1 MISLSVVQHIDTKQL
16 KKRTASCGSRSIG
29 CHSSW
34 QGRDGEGADTLH
46 LQTEWRLASISSYS
60 LFIFIQSRT
69 SAHFQDGS
77 SLLCSTSAP
86 KTPSRA
92 YSEMGV
98 LGDSKSRWVG
108 SEDVPSEFFYQKR
121 KFS

>member
-1 MISLSVVQHIDTKQL
+1 MAQDPSDVILL
-16 KKRTASCGSRSIG
+16 
-29 CHSSW
+29 
-34 QGRDGEGADTLH
+34 GREGMVRGLTHCICRQSGE
-46 LQTEWRLASISSYS
+46 RRPLASISFYS

-121 KFS
+121 KFN